1 MRSSLSE
8 AKASVTSK
16 SATYGIMMLIIL
28 FTSRW
33 FGLILL
39 PFIKFS
45 ADGAIASVIW
55 IRRQLGQQVQDTM
68 AKAQAIDM
76 VCTRLV

>member
-16 SATYGIMMLIIL
+16 SATYGMLIIL

-76 VCTRLV
+76 VCTGLV